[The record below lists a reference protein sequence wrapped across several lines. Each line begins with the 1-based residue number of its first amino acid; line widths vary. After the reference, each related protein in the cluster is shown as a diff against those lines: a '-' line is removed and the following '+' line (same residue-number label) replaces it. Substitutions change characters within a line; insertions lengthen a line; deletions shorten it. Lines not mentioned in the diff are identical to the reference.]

1 MAMKIIDLDTVQ
13 ANGKR
18 GETQRPAFTKINAN
32 FAEVYDGLGQA
43 VSTLAGLAGRM
54 GGRNVLINGDFRFWQ
69 RGASRIVT
77 APLAI
82 YVPDRYQIVCIGA
95 GQIKASQQA
104 FATPAFGAAH
114 YMNCDVSGATAA
126 TEAFCTQPVEGVQTL
141 SGSTVTLSMQAWAA
155 SPGRKIGVRFIQS
168 FGKGGSPDVTI
179 YAGVQEIG
187 TASSLRQFTADLPSI
202 QGKVVGPESK
212 LHVIVDFST
221 PAAYSAQLVGQS
233 GSFSLTCMQLERGSV
248 PTEYEVRP
256 DTIELMLCQR
266 YFEKSY
272 PVAVTPGTVTRQ
284 GRSCV
289 AQSTATNALNFFYQ
303 QYRVPKRTS
312 AAVTLYSSESGMPG
326 KICQNNNADI
336 NGVVEDASQS
346 GFSLYG
352 NNNSGAWGMW
362 WHWTSDAEI

>member
-43 VSTLAGLAGRM
+43 VSTLAGLTGRM

-69 RGASRIVT
+69 RGASKTVT

-104 FATPAFGAAH
+104 FATPAFGATH

-202 QGKVVGPESK
+202 QGKVVGPDSK
-212 LHVIVDFST
+212 LHVIVDFSA

-233 GSFSLTCMQLERGSV
+233 GSFSLTCMQLERGAV

-272 PVAVTPGTVTRQ
+272 PVAITPGTVTRQ

-289 AQSTATNALNFFYQ
+289 AQSIAANALNFFYQ

-312 AAVTLYSSESGMPG
+312 AAVTLYSSESGAAG

-352 NNNSGAWGMW
+352 SNNSGAWGMW

>member
-1 MAMKIIDLDTVQ
+1 MSRKIIDLDTVQ

-32 FAEVYDGLGQA
+32 FAEIYDGLGN
-43 VSTLAGLAGRM
+43 VESTLAGIAGRLT
-54 GGRNVLINGDFRFWQ
+54 GRNVLINGDFRFWQ
-69 RGASRIVT
+69 RGSSRTVV
-77 APLAI
+77 APLAV
-82 YVPDRYQIVCIGA
+82 YVPDRYQIVCTGA
-95 GQIKASQQA
+95 GQVRVARKE
-104 FATPAFGAAH
+104 FGTPAFGVPG
-114 YMNCDVSGATAA
+114 YMSCDVSGATAA

-141 SGSTVTLSMQAWAA
+141 SGSKVTLSMQAWAD

-168 FGKGGSPDVTI
+168 FGSGGSPDMTV
-179 YAGVQEIG
+179 YAGVQELG
-187 TASSLRQFTADLPSI
+187 TASSLRYFTADLPSI
-202 QGKVVGPESK
+202 QGKAVGPNSK
-212 LHVIVDFST
+212 LHVIVDFCT
-221 PAAYSAQLVGQS
+221 PAAYGGQLVAQS
-233 GSFSLTCMQLERGSV
+233 GSFSLTCMQLERGAT
-248 PTEYEVRP
+248 PTEYELRP
-256 DTIELMLCQR
+256 DSIELMLCQR

-272 PVAVTPGTVTRQ
+272 PAAVPPGTVTRQ

-289 AQSTATNALNFFYQ
+289 AQSTGANALNFFYQ
-303 QYRVPKRTS
+303 QYRVPKRSS
-312 AAVTLYSSESGMPG
+312 AAVTLYSSESGAAG

>member
-1 MAMKIIDLDTVQ
+1 MKIIDLDTVQ

-43 VSTLAGLAGRM
+43 VSTLAGLTGRM

-69 RGASRIVT
+69 RGASKTVT

-104 FATPAFGAAH
+104 FATPAFGATH

-202 QGKVVGPESK
+202 QGKVVGPDSK
-212 LHVIVDFST
+212 LHVIVDFSA

-233 GSFSLTCMQLERGSV
+233 GSFSLTCMQLERGAV

-272 PVAVTPGTVTRQ
+272 PVAITPGTVTRQ

-289 AQSTATNALNFFYQ
+289 AQSIAANALNFFYQ

-312 AAVTLYSSESGMPG
+312 AAVTLYSSESGAAG

-352 NNNSGAWGMW
+352 SNNSGAWGMW